1 MFVFRQVGPRQP
13 AHEHDGQRRP
23 RGARL
28 HCRHLCLLE
37 VSHYLHGVWNWQ
49 FLPPLTISTTAQ
61 QCLPLYRLGR
71 RFSLSSFMAFAGLA
85 LLLTEATDNQT
96 AKVEYILLHLL

>member
-13 AHEHDGQRRP
+13 AHEHDGQRGS

-37 VSHYLHGVWNWQ
+37 ESHYLRGVWNLQ
-49 FLPPLTISTTAQ
+49 FFPTLILSISYLPPNG
-61 QCLPLYRLGR
+61 RLGR

>member
-13 AHEHDGQRRP
+13 AHEHDGQRGS

-37 VSHYLHGVWNWQ
+37 VSHYLSGVWNLQ
-49 FLPPLTISTTAQ
+49 FLTPLILSISYLSPN
-61 QCLPLYRLGR
+61 CRLGR